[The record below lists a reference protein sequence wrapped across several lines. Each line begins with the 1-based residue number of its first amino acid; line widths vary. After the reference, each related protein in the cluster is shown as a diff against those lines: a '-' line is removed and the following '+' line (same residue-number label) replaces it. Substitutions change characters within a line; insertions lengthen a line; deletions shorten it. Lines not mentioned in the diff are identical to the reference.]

1 MLYGD
6 GLESQGFSFFTAVK
20 ISTTIDGELII
31 ESQIFEDAQ
40 GCFLEFSSQW
50 ELDVQSPNVDVLQEK
65 QNWE

>member
-1 MLYGD
+1 MNVIK
-6 GLESQGFSFFTAVK
+6 TA
-20 ISTTIDGELII
+20 IDGELII